1 MSPVNYG
8 WEDIA
13 SGMQNVDRT
22 KGFLGEEDLR
32 MGLPRFRMD

>member
-8 WEDIA
+8 WEDIV

-22 KGFLGEEDLR
+22 KGFLRGEDFR
-32 MGLPRFRMD
+32 IGLPRFRMD